1 MNAFCSR
8 VGVSRVRAWRVCW
21 LVTYHDHEPNLGE
34 HCSQNHVQPFLFSL
48 SSKRIR
54 CAQTVQIALLL
65 AAVRPADQ
73 DNLKMNYSRKSSPL
87 RPLFPISMHWLFVS
101 KLETLM
107 ESVQRLPRRAASSS
121 ERSNSLD
128 ELSPEYYFCRKT
140 SSSSPAQTRVVSF
153 AIQMQINELI
163 FKFTNSSLR
172 CQAKSAGQVYLAR
185 LSVVS
190 GALWCTDL
198 SQKLIVIHNL
208 YEFIIRSSAQTV
220 PPLSSS
226 TLGQAL
232 HFRTIPFAIEADD
245 FTKKSR

>member
-1 MNAFCSR
+1 
-8 VGVSRVRAWRVCW
+8 
-21 LVTYHDHEPNLGE
+21 
-34 HCSQNHVQPFLFSL
+34 
-48 SSKRIR
+48 
-54 CAQTVQIALLL
+54 
-65 AAVRPADQ
+65 
-73 DNLKMNYSRKSSPL
+73 MNYSRKSSPL

-245 FTKKSR
+245 FTKKSRWLVNSKPYLLWPRPELATSSPKLWCAILRWFNHWNSAAWQPNRGSWIR